1 MSKFNPK
8 EPYNDLP
15 LLPPEFDFNDL
26 EIWKK
31 VNKANIALSRLS
43 GEAKSIPNREVLI
56 EPLSFREAVASS
68 EIENIN
74 TTLDEAF
81 EATYVDEK
89 DLKKEQKETKNYRKA
104 LLKGYDLIKK
114 NGFLNT
120 NAFIEIQSLLE
131 PEKPGL
137 RKIPGTSI
145 KNNTTGEIFFT
156 PPVGEDLIRNLL
168 TNFEKY
174 FNQFDDDLD
183 SLIKMAV
190 LHYQFECIHPFYD
203 GNGRTGRILMVL
215 YLSLAK
221 RLELP
226 ILFIS
231 GYINQHRSEYYKLLR
246 AVTSSNAWKSWVL
259 FILEA
264 VEQQSV
270 KTTESVT
277 GIRELMNKYRELIS
291 TKKPK
296 IYTAELVEYLFS
308 FPFYSQ
314 SSMMEKLGISAR
326 NTALKYFTELK
337 NLGLIKEERY
347 KKEKVY
353 YCPEFHA
360 LLK

>member
-1 MSKFNPK
+1 MNKFNPN

-15 LLPPEFDFNDL
+15 HLPPDFDFNDL

-31 VNKANIALSRLS
+31 VNAANIALSRLS

-81 EATYVDEK
+81 QATYIDEK
-89 DLKKEQKETKNYRKA
+89 DLKKEQKETKNYRNA
-104 LLKGYDLIKK
+104 LLTGYELIKK
-114 NGFLNT
+114 KGFLNT
-120 NAFIEIQSLLE
+120 NSFIEIQSTLE
-131 PEKPGL
+131 PDKTGI
-137 RKIPGTSI
+137 RKIPGVSI
-145 KNNTTGEIFFT
+145 KNSSTGEIYYT
-156 PPVGEDLIRNLL
+156 PPVGEDLIRKLL
-168 TNFEKY
+168 ANFESY
-174 FNQFDDDLD
+174 FNNFDDDID
-183 SLIKMAV
+183 PLIKMAV

-231 GYINQHRSEYYKLLR
+231 GYINTHRSEYYKLLR
-246 AVTSSNAWKSWVL
+246 EVTNSDAWKKWIL
-259 FILEA
+259 FILDA
-264 VEQQSV
+264 VEHQSNN
-270 KTTESVT
+270 TTIAVA
-277 GIRELMNKYRELIS
+277 GIRELMYKYREQIS
-291 TKKPK
+291 QKKPK
-296 IYTAELVEYLFS
+296 IYSAELVEYLFS

-314 SSMMEKLGISAR
+314 SSMQKKLGIASR
-326 NTALKYFTELK
+326 NTASKYFSELK
-337 NLGLIKEERY
+337 ELNLIKEEMY
-347 KKEKVY
+347 KNDKIY
-353 YCPEFHA
+353 FCPEFHD

>member
-1 MSKFNPK
+1 MASFNPNA
-8 EPYNDLP
+8 PYNDLP
-15 LLPPEFDFNDL
+15 LLPPDFNFDDL

-114 NGFLNT
+114 NGFLST
-120 NAFIEIQSLLE
+120 NGFIEIQSLLE
-131 PEKPGL
+131 PDKTGI

-145 KNNTTGEIFFT
+145 ANQTTGEILFT
-156 PPVGEDLIRNLL
+156 PPVGEDLIRKLL

-174 FNQFDDDLD
+174 FNQFDDDVD
-183 SLIKMAV
+183 PLIKMAV

-215 YLSLAK
+215 YLSLAQ

-231 GYINQHRSEYYKLLR
+231 GFINQHRSEYYKLLR
-246 AVTSSNAWKSWVL
+246 DVTRSSSWKSWVL

-264 VEQQSV
+264 VEQQSI

-296 IYTAELVEYLFS
+296 IYTAELVEYLFT
-308 FPFYSQ
+308 FPFYRQ
-314 SSMMEKLGISAR
+314 SSLMEKLNIASR
-326 NTALKYFTELK
+326 NTASKYFSELK
-337 NLGLIKEERY
+337 EIGVIEEEKY
-347 KKEKVY
+347 KNDKIY
-353 YCPEFHA
+353 YCPEFHK
-360 LLK
+360 LLR